1 MPSLRRRG
9 PSAPIALCLALSLSP
24 ALAAAGPPVE
34 APAEP
39 SAGCTPAPGVTC
51 HPHWQLRAEYRLLGI
66 GLSSLPVDELGTRFG
81 QKAWTEQRLSVLE
94 FVVRKNSDDIRKNSD
109 AIVALQQEVHR
120 MADILGADRD
130 ENAIASLERRV
141 KALEDRVS

>member
-1 MPSLRRRG
+1 MATRKPPKPAKVPMVSVSHMTAVLENIEQQNRVTIEAVQAVEHRL
-9 PSAPIALCLALSLSP
+9 IAHFD
-24 ALAAAGPPVE
+24 E
-34 APAEP
+34 K
-39 SAGCTPAPGVTC
+39 
-51 HPHWQLRAEYRLLGI
+51 LGAI
-66 GLSSLPVDELGTRFG
+66 
-81 QKAWTEQRLSVLE
+81 EQRLSVLE
-94 FVVRKNSDDIRKNSD
+94 FVVRKNSDDIRKNSEDIRKNSD

>member
-1 MPSLRRRG
+1 MATRKPPKAAKVPMVSVSHMTAVLENIEQQNRVTIEAVQAVEHRL
-9 PSAPIALCLALSLSP
+9 IAHFD
-24 ALAAAGPPVE
+24 E
-34 APAEP
+34 K
-39 SAGCTPAPGVTC
+39 
-51 HPHWQLRAEYRLLGI
+51 LGAI
-66 GLSSLPVDELGTRFG
+66 
-81 QKAWTEQRLSVLE
+81 EQRLSVLE

-120 MADILGADRD
+120 MADLLGADRD